1 TLKSVSLTKVGQSK
15 DTANLYMEAGT
26 YYLKVESSDKKAED
40 APYTVTLNNKSFF
53 YTKADKSD
61 DWGDVKTA
69 GPAGAV
75 AKLDDPV
82 TAPGTLIENGWFGY
96 GDIID
101 YTMFTLES
109 AANLQFNA
117 NASGKFQFSV
127 CSLSYSESRNKYT
140 LKAIKTWTAKNST
153 NNKALFTISNNK
165 VLEKGTYY
173 ICMKSCDKK
182 GNADYSISIGND
194 SVFYTKGDNSDDMP
208 DKSVSM
214 GTVAVNLGT
223 ITAPGALV
231 QNGWVGSGDAN
242 DVAAFT
248 LNDEANLSF
257 DFTASDACKFIIYK
271 ETEKNGKYN
280 RSAKLSMTIKNKE
293 HVNVSVTSKNVK
305 LEAGTYYLV
314 MEATYANQGSW
325 VDYAISVNQNSAFA
339 NANQLF
345 GSAAPNDNLAMGLL
359 DFQLEETND
368 ACLALDD
375 HTGAAMASFE
385 PCGEIALPQLTAF
398 SAPAFDNNLAQDDCL
413 LGISGADE
421 QKFNPDYNSL
431 GMTLA

>member
-1 TLKSVSLTKVGQSK
+1 
-15 DTANLYMEAGT
+15 
-26 YYLKVESSDKKAED
+26 
-40 APYTVTLNNKSFF
+40 
-53 YTKADKSD
+53 
-61 DWGDVKTA
+61 
-69 GPAGAV
+69 
-75 AKLDDPV
+75 
-82 TAPGTLIENGWFGY
+82 
-96 GDIID
+96 
-101 YTMFTLES
+101 
-109 AANLQFNA
+109 
-117 NASGKFQFSV
+117 
-127 CSLSYSESRNKYT
+127 
-140 LKAIKTWTAKNST
+140 
-153 NNKALFTISNNK
+153 
-165 VLEKGTYY
+165 
-173 ICMKSCDKK
+173 MKPCDKK

-194 SVFYTKGDNSDDMP
+194 SVFYTKGDNSDDML
-208 DKSVSM
+208 DSKNKSVSM
-214 GTVAVNLGT
+214 GTVAVDLGT
-223 ITAPGALV
+223 ITAPGVLV
-231 QNGWVGSGDAN
+231 QDGWVGTGDVT

-248 LNDEANLSF
+248 LNSAATLSF
-257 DFTASDACKFIIYK
+257 DLTASDNCKLRIYK
-271 ETEKNGKYN
+271 ETERSGKYSRVIKN
-280 RSAKLSMTIKNKE
+280 TTNLKKNKE
-293 HVNVSVTSKNVK
+293 QFNVSVTSKNVK

-314 MEATYANQGSW
+314 MEATNANQGSW